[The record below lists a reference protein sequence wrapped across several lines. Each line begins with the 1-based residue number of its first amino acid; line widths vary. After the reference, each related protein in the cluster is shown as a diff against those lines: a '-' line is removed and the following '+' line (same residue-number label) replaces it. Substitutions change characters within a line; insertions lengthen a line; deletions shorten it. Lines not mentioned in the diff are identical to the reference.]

1 MKAWFVIS
9 VRIPCWPVMAEF
21 MIWVKFIVIIEPQ
34 PYESIFLESAREN
47 KMLPCLAFRPIDSGE
62 VD

>member
-1 MKAWFVIS
+1 
-9 VRIPCWPVMAEF
+9 MAEF